1 MDEGDIA
8 GIWHKVFAEIGLVP
22 CSLVTSPSRR
32 FTYIIALFD
41 LTPTC
46 RVHAGIALSF
56 TRARITVARVPI
68 RATSYRSLVAN
79 WDTATPPTDVFR
91 RCLGG
96 VGICKCLH
104 PLEDHRV
111 MRPTSE
117 VRCHVC
123 WACRVYRE
131 LE

>member
-56 TRARITVARVPI
+56 TRARITVAREPI
-68 RATSYRSLVAN
+68 GATSYRSLVAN
-79 WDTATPPTDVFR
+79 WDPATPPTDSLRVR
-91 RCLGG
+91 RT
-96 VGICKCLH
+96 
-104 PLEDHRV
+104 RTA
-111 MRPTSE
+111 R
-117 VRCHVC
+117 R
-123 WACRVYRE
+123 
-131 LE
+131 